1 MKLLRVGDVGEERPA
16 VLLPD
21 GRVLDVSSVVRDYD
35 GTSSNAGAW
44 RGSRDPSV
52 GGPQRST

>member
-21 GRVLDVSSVVRDYD
+21 GRVRDNQAELVR
-35 GTSSNAGAW
+35 T
-44 RGSRDPSV
+44 PS
-52 GGPQRST
+52 